1 MSGNDL
7 NRLKGLGSGVAL
19 STFFERELGTIN
31 IHALYSQGVKDIQG
45 HLHQWV
51 DWFISLHICPGG
63 ERVYTAF
70 AFTKSEQ
77 GVGES
82 LELMAFCGSSELHAD
97 QPAHLLQGLG
107 LPDDRRLAADAA
119 WTRLF
124 MRVRSTDTCYE
135 EFTQQKCFFDK
146 DLAAKSAAARRS
158 LLKKRGK

>member
-7 NRLKGLGSGVAL
+7 TRLKGLGSGVAL

-31 IHALYSQGVKDIQG
+31 IHALYSPGVRDIQG
-45 HLHQWV
+45 HLRQWV

-70 AFTKSEQ
+70 AFTKSAL

-97 QPAHLLQGLG
+97 QPADLLQGLG
-107 LPDDRRLAADAA
+107 LPDDCRLAADVA
-119 WTRLF
+119 WSQLF
-124 MRVRSTDTCYE
+124 MRVRRTDSCYE
-135 EFTQQKCFFDK
+135 EFTKQKCFFDK
-146 DLAAKSAAARRS
+146 ALAAKCAEARHS
-158 LLKKRGK
+158 LLQKRGK